1 MFKKAGSSI
10 KEEVLFRGAYHELQK
25 EPEKN
30 KLYAKVIS
38 FTYSLLKHNSSPVGV
53 INGSK
58 LRHGLLPKRK
68 PQGSR
73 FRMIMLIV
81 GYLIIGIAMAIKVFP
96 KGNKLRV
103 ILVWPLLTL
112 VRILIGKMQH

>member
-1 MFKKAGSSI
+1 M
-10 KEEVLFRGAYHELQK
+10 QK

-53 INGSK
+53 INAPK
-58 LRHGLLPKRK
+58 LRHGVLPKRK
-68 PQGSR
+68 PHGSR
-73 FRMIMLIV
+73 IKLIMWIV
-81 GYLIIGIAMAIKVFP
+81 GYLLIGIAFAFKVFP
-96 KGNKLRV
+96 KANKLRV

-112 VRILIGKMQH
+112 VRILIGRMQH